1 MAEAIHISDSNTI
14 MMYTFRFGSSD
25 KLVHLTQ
32 QQLDCI
38 PYLAA
43 LVAHKDDMAS
53 IQNENGEYILNP
65 PIHYNWFM
73 PILHSITSKNPYT
86 LFNELPED
94 NNILDTLQLFDYLS
108 IDSFP
113 LPLLKDENL
122 MQSNSTNAEDSKIS
136 IKYHKANVSEA
147 RQTAAEF
154 IISLA
159 KNEYKLSDSNTNKT
173 IFTLINIILFNSA
186 IFNSRFRHHTL
197 TVVKTGCYSFFS
209 KTQQHQFQTTHRIA
223 QHRKTNSSVYLSDDF
238 KPLPDKFQNTFAW
251 RGVYVSIEENRT
263 DSLPVNS
270 SNTAS
275 TSMWETFLGFD
286 YEQMLPISLP
296 NFETNFLE
304 SPFSYSVRYYDE
316 YMSYWED
323 TPDVQELPIYKTKQ
337 NQKNNEAQLAR
348 SGHLNTLPKR
358 PNVDKFKH
366 RFGPKTQ
373 KYR

>member
-1 MAEAIHISDSNTI
+1 MTEEIETTDTNKESMLTL
-14 MMYTFRFGSSD
+14 RFGTSD
-25 KLVHLTQ
+25 KFIHLTQ

-43 LVAHKDDMAS
+43 LVAHKDDMSS
-53 IQNENGEYILNP
+53 IQNENGEYVLNP

-108 IDSFP
+108 INSFP
-113 LPLLKDENL
+113 LPLLKDEIL
-122 MQSNSTNAEDSKIS
+122 MRSNSTNAEDSKTS
-136 IKYHKANVSEA
+136 IKYHKANLSEA

-154 IISLA
+154 VIALA
-159 KNEYKLSDSNTNKT
+159 KNEYKLSDSNINES
-173 IFTLINIILFNSA
+173 IFTLINIVLFNPA

-197 TVVKTGCYSFFS
+197 TVVKTCCYSFFS
-209 KTQQHQFQTTHRIA
+209 KTQQHQVQTTHRIA
-223 QHRKTNSSVYLSDDF
+223 QYRKTNSSVYLSDDV
-238 KPLPDKFQNTFAW
+238 KSLPDKFQNTFGW
-251 RGVYVSIEENRT
+251 RGVYVPIEENRT

-275 TSMWETFLGFD
+275 TSMWEGLLDFD
-286 YEQMLPISLP
+286 YELMLPISSL
-296 NFETNFLE
+296 NFETNFSELRYISWRDYRE
-304 SPFSYSVRYYDE
+304 SII
-316 YMSYWED
+316 YWER
-323 TPDVQELPIYKTKQ
+323 TPDVRELPIYKTKQ

-348 SGHLNTLPKR
+348 SGRLNTLPKR